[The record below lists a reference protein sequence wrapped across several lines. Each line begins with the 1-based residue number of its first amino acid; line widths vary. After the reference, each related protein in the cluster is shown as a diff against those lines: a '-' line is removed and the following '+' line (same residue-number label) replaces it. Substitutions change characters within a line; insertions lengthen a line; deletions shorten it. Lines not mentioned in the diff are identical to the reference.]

1 MSPMPEFSDDDLS
14 PVENKLS
21 NGDFETKNIKE
32 EKGITDSEQ
41 REQINEKQNDKKE
54 IDETTELTLTNGSC
68 AEVGVELTESVSMEA
83 KESSPENG
91 VASIGEKSNSLRR
104 ETSTDTIS
112 DTVQNNMTYLAH
124 LSTQTCGFPLAIFTK
139 GSLCLPYLSLPYL
152 DLLSDINVRSYVI
165 GATNILFKQ
174 KRQLYDILVDID
186 NNRIECQDMNLR
198 KNLHLTTEDLRFAD
212 YVVKHVSEERHEVF
226 LDGVRWEGGDEWIR
240 TQFRIYLL
248 CLLRTSMLP
257 GLCFYLFC
265 CAICN
270 LM

>member
-14 PVENKLS
+14 PMENKLT
-21 NGDFETKNIKE
+21 NGEFITMRIKE
-32 EKGITDSEQ
+32 EKGAIDNEQ
-41 REQINEKQNDKKE
+41 NEETKEKQIENNKQN
-54 IDETTELTLTNGSC
+54 TEASLTNGNC
-68 AEVGVELTESVSMEA
+68 AEVGVELTESGSIEA
-83 KESSPENG
+83 KEVSPENE
-91 VASIGEKSNSLRR
+91 VANIGEKSNSLRR
-104 ETSTDTIS
+104 ETSSDTIS
-112 DTVQNNMTYLAH
+112 DAVQNNMTYLAH
-124 LSTQTCGFPLAIFTK
+124 LSTQSCGFPLAIFTK

-152 DLLSDINVRSYVI
+152 DLLTDVNVRSYVV

-186 NNRIECQDMNLR
+186 SNRIECQDVNLR

-226 LDGVRWEGGDEWIR
+226 LDGVTWEGGEEWIR

-257 GLCFYLFC
+257 G
-265 CAICN
+265 
-270 LM
+270 